1 MLVRILQS
9 VLGTPV
15 AMAPAKALCSKGE
28 RWYLVCPRTV
38 ANLPNSKPRRIE
50 DTLILSLSKRF
61 CNLLDKQ
68 WWRTSI
74 WNDRSVLREIIT
86 NAKWWISL
94 KEYVFCLIGFKIYEM
109 KKLIW
114 MHEIFIIS
122 LNSFK
127 FYLYKRRRVL
137 KF

>member
-86 NAKWWISL
+86 NAKWMIYL
-94 KEYVFCLIGFKIYEM
+94 KKYVLLFNRYQNLWNKEPHLSGENIHNQPTFF
-109 KKLIW
+109 
-114 MHEIFIIS
+114 EIPFIQTQ
-122 LNSFK
+122 
-127 FYLYKRRRVL
+127 
-137 KF
+137 